1 MNIVITGGSKG
12 IGRALAEQFWQ
23 LGHSVVVCGQDLAEL
38 SAAEQAKGTERFF
51 ASRCN
56 IRNLAEVEL
65 LRDFALD
72 KMGTIDIWINNAGL
86 AKTTNSILDTAQQD
100 LETMVSTNIIGTMQ
114 CCRVAAKQ
122 MLAQGQGKIFNM
134 LGGGSD
140 GEYFPGMG
148 IYGST
153 KRSLDYFTNALAK
166 ELAGSGV
173 LLGKIRPGMIITE
186 GVIREAKAD
195 LANFQRRRHFANAV
209 CDEPE
214 TVAPY
219 LVSEIL
225 KFNQAGKKIAWLS
238 PLKISLRMLKGLISK
253 PQDKFSRYGL

>member
-1 MNIVITGGSKG
+1 MNIVITGGTKG

-23 LGHSVVVCGQDLAEL
+23 LGHQLVVCGQDPAGLM
-38 SAAEQAKGTERFF
+38 QAVQSKGGERFY
-51 ASRCN
+51 ATHCN
-56 IRNLAEVEL
+56 IRDLAGVEQ
-65 LRDFALD
+65 LRDFALAQ
-72 KMGTIDIWINNAGL
+72 MGSIDIWINNAGL

-100 LETMVSTNIIGTMQ
+100 LETMISTNVIGTMQ
-114 CCRVAAKQ
+114 CCRVAA
-122 MLAQGQGKIFNM
+122 MLMRSQGQGKIFNM

-148 IYGST
+148 IYGSS
-153 KRSLDYFTNALAK
+153 KRALDYFSNALAK

-173 LLGKIRPGMIITE
+173 VVGKIRPGMIITE
-186 GVIREAKAD
+186 GVIREAQAD
-195 LANFQRRRHFANAV
+195 LTNFQRRRHFANAV

-225 KFNQAGKKIAWLS
+225 KFKHSGKKIAWLS
-238 PLKISLRMLKGLISK
+238 PVKISLRLLRGLVTK